1 MDPANKS
8 HAEVNK
14 GGNYM
19 KKIGVL
25 TSGGDS
31 PGMNAAIRAVVRKG
45 KAMGLDIVG
54 INSGYK
60 GCLTADFTEFDL
72 KDVSGIIE
80 EGGTILRSKRAPE
93 FKKKKERSKAIRN
106 LNREGIEG
114 LVVIGGDGTLRGANA
129 LNQEGIPTVCI
140 PATIDNDIFG
150 TDMTIG
156 VDTALNTVVESID
169 RIRTTASALERTF
182 IVEVMGR
189 DSGYIALMGGL
200 GGGAEVILIPEVEY
214 DLEKVAKEIYDGYKR
229 GKQHMIVVVAEGIY
243 KEGSAAHHVGQH
255 LKEQIGFEVRVTV
268 LGHMQRGGNPSA
280 YDRGIA
286 SRLGAE
292 AVSSLANEENGVML
306 GLHGHNIETVDYSD
320 VLSNKKEIDME
331 LYELAKTL
339 SQ

>member
-1 MDPANKS
+1 
-8 HAEVNK
+8 
-14 GGNYM
+14 M

-31 PGMNAAIRAVVRKG
+31 PGMNAAIRAIVRKG
-45 KAMGLDIVG
+45 KALGLDIVG

-60 GCLTADFTEFDL
+60 GCLFGDFRDFGL
-72 KDVSGIIE
+72 QDVSGIIE
-80 EGGTILRSKRAPE
+80 EVGTILRSKRAPE
-93 FKKKKERSKAIRN
+93 FKEKEERTKAIRN
-106 LNREGIEG
+106 LHQEGIEG
-114 LVVIGGDGTLRGANA
+114 LVAIGGDGTLRGANA

-140 PATIDNDIFG
+140 PATIDNDIYG

-156 VDTALNTVVESID
+156 VDTCLNTVVEAID

-200 GGGAEVILIPEVEY
+200 SGGAEVILIPEVER
-214 DLEKVAKEIYDGYKR
+214 DLQEVATEIYNGYKR

-243 KEGSAAHHVGQH
+243 KEGSAAHHVGQQ

-292 AVSSLANEENGVML
+292 AVKRLSSEESGVML
-306 GLHGHNIETVDYSD
+306 GLHGHNIETVNYSE
-320 VLSNKKEIDME
+320 VMSNDKSIDME
-331 LYELAKTL
+331 LYELAQTL
-339 SQ
+339 AQ

>member
-1 MDPANKS
+1 
-8 HAEVNK
+8 
-14 GGNYM
+14 M

-45 KAMGLDIVG
+45 KALGLNIVG
-54 INSGYK
+54 IHNGYK
-60 GCLTADFTEFDL
+60 GCLTGDFEEFEIQ
-72 KDVSGIIE
+72 DVSGIIE

-93 FKKKKERSKAIRN
+93 FKEKKERTKAIRN
-106 LNREGIEG
+106 LNQEGIEG
-114 LVVIGGDGTLRGANA
+114 VVAIGGDGTLRGAHA
-129 LNQEGIPTVCI
+129 LDREGVPTIGI
-140 PATIDNDIFG
+140 PATIDNDIYG

-189 DSGYIALMGGL
+189 NSGYIALMGGL
-200 GGGAEVILIPEVEY
+200 SGGAEVILIPEVDY
-214 DLEKVAKEIYDGYKR
+214 DLDQVAQGIYDGYKR

-243 KEGSAAHHVGQH
+243 QEGSAAHHVGEH
-255 LKEQIGFEVRVTV
+255 LKKKIGFEVRVTV

-286 SRLGAE
+286 SRLGAK
-292 AVSSLANEENGVML
+292 AVTSLANGESGSML
-306 GLHGHNIETVDYSD
+306 GLHGHNIESMEYSE
-320 VLSNKKEIDME
+320 VLSQEKTLDME
-331 LYELAKTL
+331 LYELSKTL

>member
-1 MDPANKS
+1 
-8 HAEVNK
+8 
-14 GGNYM
+14 M

>member
-1 MDPANKS
+1 
-8 HAEVNK
+8 
-14 GGNYM
+14 M

-31 PGMNAAIRAVVRKG
+31 PGMNAAIRATVRKG
-45 KAMGLDIVG
+45 KALGLNIVG

-60 GCLTADFTEFDL
+60 GCLVGDFRNFDL

-93 FKKKKERSKAIRN
+93 FKKKEERTKAIRN
-106 LNREGIEG
+106 LHREGIEG
-114 LVVIGGDGTLRGANA
+114 IIAIGGDGTLRGAKA
-129 LNQEGIPTVCI
+129 LNQEGVPTVCI
-140 PATIDNDIFG
+140 PATIDNDIYG

-156 VDTALNTVVESID
+156 VDTCLNTVVESID

-200 GGGAEVILIPEVEY
+200 SGGAEEILIPEVEY
-214 DLEKVAKEIYDGYKR
+214 DLEEVASDIYNGYKR

-243 KEGSAAHHVGQH
+243 KEGSAAHHVGKH

-292 AVSSLANEENGVML
+292 AVTCLSEAKSGVML
-306 GLHGHNIETVDYSD
+306 GLNGHNIETIDYSE
-320 VLSNKKEIDME
+320 VLSNNKELDMG
-331 LYELAKTL
+331 LYELAQTL

>member
-1 MDPANKS
+1 MN
-8 HAEVNK
+8 
-14 GGNYM
+14 
-19 KKIGVL
+19 KIGVL

-31 PGMNAAIRAVVRKG
+31 PGMNAAIRATVRKG
-45 KAMGLDIVG
+45 KALGLDIVG

-60 GCLTADFTEFDL
+60 GCLFGDFEDFDL

-93 FKKKKERSKAIRN
+93 FKQKEERTKAIRN
-106 LNREGIEG
+106 LHQEGIEG
-114 LVVIGGDGTLRGANA
+114 LVAIGGDGTLRGANA

-140 PATIDNDIFG
+140 PATIDNDIYG
-150 TDMTIG
+150 TDMTVG
-156 VDTALNTVVESID
+156 VDTCLNTVVESID

-200 GGGAEVILIPEVEY
+200 SGGAEVILIPEVDY
-214 DLEKVAKEIYDGYKR
+214 DLEQVANDIYNGYKR

-255 LKEQIGFEVRVTV
+255 LKEEIGFEVRVTV

-292 AVSSLANEENGVML
+292 AADRLAHGERGVML
-306 GLHGHNIETVDYSD
+306 GLHGHTIETIDYSE
-320 VLSNKKEIDME
+320 VLSNKKELDME
-331 LYELAKTL
+331 LYDLAQTL
-339 SQ
+339 AQ

>member
-1 MDPANKS
+1 
-8 HAEVNK
+8 
-14 GGNYM
+14 M

-31 PGMNAAIRAVVRKG
+31 PGMNAAIRAIVRKG
-45 KAMGLDIVG
+45 KALGLDIVG

-60 GCLTADFTEFDL
+60 GCLFGDFRDFGL
-72 KDVSGIIE
+72 QDVSGIIE

-93 FKKKKERSKAIRN
+93 FKEKEERTKAIRN
-106 LNREGIEG
+106 LHQEGIEG
-114 LVVIGGDGTLRGANA
+114 LVAIGGDGTLRGANA

-140 PATIDNDIFG
+140 PATIDNDIYG

-156 VDTALNTVVESID
+156 VDTCLNTVVEAID

-200 GGGAEVILIPEVEY
+200 SGGAEVILIPEVER
-214 DLEKVAKEIYDGYKR
+214 DLQEVATEIYNGYKR

-243 KEGSAAHHVGQH
+243 KEGSAAHHVGQQ

-292 AVSSLANEENGVML
+292 AVKRLSSEESGVML
-306 GLHGHNIETVDYSD
+306 GLHGHNIETVNYSE
-320 VLSNKKEIDME
+320 VISNDKSIDME
-331 LYELAKTL
+331 LYELAQTL
-339 SQ
+339 AQ

>member
-1 MDPANKS
+1 MNK
-8 HAEVNK
+8 V
-14 GGNYM
+14 
-19 KKIGVL
+19 GVL

-45 KAMGLDIVG
+45 KALGLDIVG
-54 INSGYK
+54 VNSGYK
-60 GCLTADFTEFDL
+60 GCLFGDFRDFDL
-72 KDVSGIIE
+72 QDVSGIIE

-93 FKKKKERSKAIRN
+93 FKQKEERTKAIRN
-106 LNREGIEG
+106 LHQEGIEG
-114 LVVIGGDGTLRGANA
+114 LVTIGGDGTLRGANA
-129 LNQEGIPTVCI
+129 LNEEGIPTVCI
-140 PATIDNDIFG
+140 PATIDNDIYG

-156 VDTALNTVVESID
+156 VDTCLNTVVESID

-200 GGGAEVILIPEVEY
+200 SGGAEVILIPEVEY
-214 DLEKVAKEIYDGYKR
+214 DLDQVAEEIYTGYKR

-255 LKEQIGFEVRVTV
+255 LKEKIGFEVRVTV

-292 AVSSLANEENGVML
+292 AVTSLSSGDSGVML
-306 GLHGHNIETVDYSD
+306 GLQGHNIETVNYSD
-320 VLSNKKEIDME
+320 VLSNDKTIDME

-339 SQ
+339 AQ